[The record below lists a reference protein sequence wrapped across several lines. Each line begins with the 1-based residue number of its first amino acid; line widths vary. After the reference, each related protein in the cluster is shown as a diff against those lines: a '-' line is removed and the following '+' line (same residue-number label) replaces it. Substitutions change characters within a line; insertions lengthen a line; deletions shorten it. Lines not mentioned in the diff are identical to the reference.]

1 MHEHFETPIAR
12 KLLLSFLCLIC
23 FGTPLV
29 VHAHDAF
36 QEDATGRAHLDI
48 GHPDRIRKPEYQH
61 VHEYYQKSIIH
72 PFNDIRITAWWT
84 VEPQNWQTSDPDDS
98 NGNGNPQNDGNGNP
112 QNGGNGN
119 PQNGGNGNPQN
130 GGNGNPQNG
139 GNGNP
144 QNGGNGN
151 PQNNG
156 NGGSSSSGAGC
167 TPLAGEIVSFTLELK
182 EGYNF
187 ISLPFT
193 VIGVDHCENALEEIS
208 DLFYAIQPDVNYIYS
223 VGLDEFKYT
232 LSGGDNPVLDPS
244 FGFVIVMRRERT
256 VELHAHR
263 PATTPVQVD
272 LTIRKG
278 YGVYGVPMDS
288 EELETV
294 GDFFNLFPS
303 VWAIYFQLESQD
315 QILVQ
320 RDNTE
325 HLDESIRGEASYM
338 VHSSAEE
345 TVTLD
350 GELWE
355 TEPASPA
362 PQLKP
367 TIASVITT
375 WAHLKSKSKP

>member
-1 MHEHFETPIAR
+1 MHEHFETTIAR

-36 QEDATGRAHLDI
+36 QEDATGRTHLDI

-61 VHEYYQKSIIH
+61 VHEYYLKNNIH

-98 NGNGNPQNDGNGNP
+98 NGNGNPQN
-112 QNGGNGN
+112 GGNGN
-119 PQNGGNGNPQN
+119 PQNN
-130 GGNGNPQNG
+130 
-139 GNGNP
+139 
-144 QNGGNGN
+144 GNGN

-278 YGVYGVPMDS
+278 YGVYGVPMDC

-294 GDFFNLFPS
+294 GDFFDLFPS

-375 WAHLKSKSKP
+375 WAQLKSKSKP